1 MSLLDSGPYTVQVF
15 LEEAATDSRGNPV
28 RRPKPSGPVTVPGVF
43 MQPVTSQRALRDLDE
58 GQRLEV
64 EFRLIARTAPVG
76 PWSAVVWQGRR
87 FVPTG
92 APQARDESLPTR
104 HVTVNLREER

>member
-1 MSLLDSGPYTVQVF
+1 MSLLDRAPHTVQVYT
-15 LEEAATDSRGNPV
+15 EETVTDSRGNPV
-28 RRPKPSGPVTVPGVF
+28 HQAKSTGVSVSGF
-43 MQPVTSQRALRDLDE
+43 MQPLPSTSDLDE
-58 GQRLEV
+58 GQQVRV
-64 EFRLIARTAPVG
+64 SYRLIARTAPMG

-92 APQARDESLPTR
+92 APQARDDSLPTR